1 MSQVGSRRLEP
12 PTAIPN
18 AACPS
23 DLGSDTLCGTDF
35 GYDALTSEV
44 VCPPRSGP
52 PIGLDLALF

>member
-35 GYDALTSEV
+35 GYDALTSEA
-44 VCPPRSGP
+44 PGDRFNPLTQSNR
-52 PIGLDLALF
+52 